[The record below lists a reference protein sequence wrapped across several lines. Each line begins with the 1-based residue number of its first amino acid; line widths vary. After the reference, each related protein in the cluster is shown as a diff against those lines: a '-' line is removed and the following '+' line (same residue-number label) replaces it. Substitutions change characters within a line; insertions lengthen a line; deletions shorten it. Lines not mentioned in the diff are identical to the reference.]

1 MRRAFADTLVD
12 VGIENDR
19 LIFLTGDLGY
29 QVFDAFQTRFP
40 ARYINVGIA
49 EAQMVCAAAGMA
61 LEGARPICYSIASF
75 MTGRAYEQIR
85 VSVCYP
91 RLPVLIVGAG
101 GGYTYASS
109 GVTHH
114 AADDLALMS
123 ALPGMTVVAPG
134 DPGEVTQLLP
144 QLCRLPG
151 PAYLRIGRFG
161 EEVYQAEQP
170 AIVGQA
176 RLLRAGERV
185 GIVTTGDV
193 TPGVVRAVQTLHGEG
208 IFPAALQMHTVKPL
222 DTVALDRLAE
232 RVETL
237 VVVEEA
243 TPTGGGLYTAVCQW
257 HASCTRPPRLKRLG
271 PPDELAL
278 GNCKRETLRR
288 RWNYDADAVA
298 STVRALWSARPALHR
313 VAA

>member
-12 VGIENDR
+12 VGAENNR
-19 LIFLTGDLGY
+19 LMFLTGDLGY

-40 ARYINVGIA
+40 ERYINVGIA

-61 LEGARPICYSIASF
+61 LEGCHPICYSIASF

-85 VSVCYP
+85 VSICYP
-91 RLPVLIVGAG
+91 QLPVLIVGAG

-144 QLCRLPG
+144 QLCRLSG

-161 EEVYQAEQP
+161 EETYQAEQP
-170 AIVGQA
+170 AVLGQA
-176 RLLRAGERV
+176 RLLREGERV
-185 GIVTTGDV
+185 GIVSTGDV
-193 TPGVVRAVQTLHGEG
+193 TPGVVRAVQALHAEG
-208 IFPAALQMHTVKPL
+208 LFPVALQMHTVKPL
-222 DTVALDRLAE
+222 DIAALDRLAE

-243 TPTGGGLYTAVCQW
+243 APTGGLYSAVCQW
-257 HASCTRPPRLKRLG
+257 HAACARPPRLKRLG

-278 GNCKRETLRR
+278 GNFKRETLRR
-288 RWNYDADAVA
+288 RWNYDSEAVA
-298 STVRALWSARPALHR
+298 ATVRTLWNARPTLQR